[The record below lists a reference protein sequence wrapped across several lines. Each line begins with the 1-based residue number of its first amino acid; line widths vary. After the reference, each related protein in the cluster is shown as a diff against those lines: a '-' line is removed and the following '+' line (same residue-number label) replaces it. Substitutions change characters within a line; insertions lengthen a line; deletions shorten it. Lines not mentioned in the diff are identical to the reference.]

1 MQKEDK
7 NSMNNKNLINS
18 KKLAVYVHIPF
29 CVKKCAYCDFLSA
42 LATSQMQARY
52 MRALCME
59 IAEFVEKNREALS
72 EYKISSVFFGGGT
85 PSIVEAHTLVRVLML
100 LRESLPFDPDAE
112 ISIECNPGTITKD
125 KLSQYKR
132 AGINRVSIG
141 LQSADNGELALL
153 GRIHTW
159 EDFLF
164 SYQLLLEAGFDN
176 INIDLISALPGQTL
190 FSYEET
196 LKKVVALSPAHIS
209 AYSLIIE
216 EGTPFYQLYGDGEE
230 RKERLECAPLPD
242 EETERQ
248 MYVRTGEILRAAGY
262 SRYEISNY
270 ASPKKECRHNQS
282 YWNRTEYIGF
292 GLGAASFFGG
302 CRFSNERDLT
312 TYIQLAEGKNSV
324 CAQKIRLSLK
334 DGMEEF
340 MFLGLRMMC
349 GVSEDEFFK
358 QFGRGMWEV
367 YGKILQ
373 KHISLGLL
381 EKRGNRIALTERG
394 IDVSNMVFCDFLLE
408 E

>member
-1 MQKEDK
+1 MEK
-7 NSMNNKNLINS
+7 
-18 KKLAVYVHIPF
+18 KKLAIYVHIPF
-29 CVKKCAYCDFLSA
+29 CKKKCAYCDFLSGP
-42 LATSQMQARY
+42 ATSQMQSQY
-52 MRALCME
+52 MRALCLE
-59 IAEFVEKNREALS
+59 IAEFTKKNKKVFS
-72 EYKISSVFFGGGT
+72 EYEVSSVFFGGGT
-85 PSIVEAHTLVRVLML
+85 PSILEACELVPVLEL
-100 LRESLPFDPDAE
+100 LRERLLFRTDPE
-112 ISIECNPGTITKD
+112 ITIECNPGTITKD
-125 KLSQYKR
+125 KLFKYKR

-141 LQSADNGELALL
+141 LQSADNRELALL

-159 EDFLF
+159 EDFLS
-164 SYQLLLEAGFDN
+164 SYQLLLGAGFEN

-196 LKKVVALSPAHIS
+196 LRRVVALSPAHIS

-216 EGTPFYQLYGDGEE
+216 EGTPFYQLYGGEDAGE
-230 RKERLECAPLPD
+230 GLLENVPLPD

-248 MYVRTGEILRAAGY
+248 MYVRTGEILRAASY
-262 SRYEISNY
+262 ARYEISNY
-270 ASPKKECRHNQS
+270 ALPGRECRHNQS

-312 TYIQLAEGKNSV
+312 GYIRLAECKSSV
-324 CAQKIRLSLK
+324 CAQRTRLSLK
-334 DGMEEF
+334 DEMEEF

-349 GVSEDEFFK
+349 GVSEDEFFL
-358 QFGRGMWEV
+358 QFGREMWEV
-367 YGKILQ
+367 YGEILQ

-381 EKRGNRIALTERG
+381 ERRGRQIALTERG

>member
-1 MQKEDK
+1 MEK
-7 NSMNNKNLINS
+7 

-29 CVKKCAYCDFLSA
+29 CKKKCAYCDFLSGP
-42 LATSQMQARY
+42 ATSQMQSQY
-52 MRALCME
+52 MRALCLE
-59 IAEFVEKNREALS
+59 IAEFTKKNKKVFS
-72 EYKISSVFFGGGT
+72 EYEVSSVFFGGGT
-85 PSIVEAHTLVRVLML
+85 PSILEACELVPVLEL
-100 LRESLPFDPDAE
+100 LRERLLFRADPE
-112 ISIECNPGTITKD
+112 ITIECNPGTITKD
-125 KLSQYKR
+125 KLFKYKR

-141 LQSADNGELALL
+141 LQSADNRELALL

-159 EDFLF
+159 EDFLS
-164 SYQLLLEAGFDN
+164 SYQLLLGAGFEN

-196 LKKVVALSPAHIS
+196 LRKVVALSPAHIS

-216 EGTPFYQLYGDGEE
+216 EGTPFYQLYGGEDAGE
-230 RKERLECAPLPD
+230 GLLENVPLPD

-248 MYVRTGEILRAAGY
+248 MYVRTGEILRATGY
-262 SRYEISNY
+262 ARYEISNY
-270 ASPKKECRHNQS
+270 ALPGRECRHNQS

-312 TYIQLAEGKNSV
+312 GYIRLAECKSSV
-324 CAQKIRLSLK
+324 CAQKTRLSLK
-334 DGMEEF
+334 DEMEEF

-349 GVSEDEFFK
+349 GVSEDEFFL
-358 QFGRGMWEV
+358 QFGREMWEV

-381 EKRGNRIALTERG
+381 ERRGRRIALTERG